1 MQRRELLGL
10 MATLPFG
17 VGHTPTRAAE
27 APRHPTP
34 SRVDAVVI
42 GAGLAGL
49 AAALK
54 LQAAGL
60 QVQVLEARRRVGGRL
75 KTLERDGLRFEVG
88 GSEISAGYARLQA
101 LIARFEAPMQSSGNS
116 PVPGQSLFHGDR
128 LFDAADW
135 AAHPY
140 NPSGT
145 RLRQLPPAAWLQHW
159 LDLSIWKPA
168 PARWNDPQVLA
179 RDQSLGELLRNQS
192 AMPDELRLA
201 AIGANYNDLYSTSAL
216 DALRRDGLRKALAD
230 AATSQAAAGNQGLAE
245 VLARALQREV
255 LTGARVRRV
264 GREGRDWLIVDQE
277 ERRWR
282 TSRVVVAI
290 PAPAAAQLELEP
302 ALPPLLLP
310 LLCQRQ
316 YTRVLTLH
324 FRPRSA
330 YWEADG
336 LSPNLWMDGPLER
349 MFAVADAGGEVERL
363 IVWINGAGAQRAGQL
378 SMGELRRWALAEL
391 RRIRPSTHEQLEFLA
406 VQRWGY
412 GTDAGAY
419 PEAQAG
425 ELPAIAEGL
434 AQLPRALPGGL
445 AFAGDHLRFD
455 VAGMEAAVASG
466 EDAATQV
473 LARG

>member
-1 MQRRELLGL
+1 MQRRDLLGL

-17 VGHTPTRAAE
+17 LGSGVVTAAE

-34 SRVDAVVI
+34 TRVDAVVI

-60 QVQVLEARRRVGGRL
+60 QVQVLEARRRIGGRL
-75 KTLERDGLRFEVG
+75 KTLEREGLRFDVG
-88 GSEISAGYARLQA
+88 GSAISGAYARLQA
-101 LIARFEAPMQSSGNS
+101 LITRFEVPMQSVA
-116 PVPGQSLFHGDR
+116 PDFPGQSLFHADR
-128 LFDAADW
+128 HFDAAEW

-159 LDLSIWKPA
+159 LDESLWKPT
-168 PARWNDPQVLA
+168 PERWNDPQVLA
-179 RDQSLGELLRNQS
+179 RDESLGAMLRSQF
-192 AMPDELRLA
+192 AMPEELRLA
-201 AIGANYNDLYSTSAL
+201 AIGANYNDLYATSAL
-216 DALRRDGLRKALAD
+216 DALRRDGLRRALAD
-230 AATSQAAAGNQGLAE
+230 STTTRATAGNQALAE
-245 VLARALQREV
+245 VLAGALQREV
-255 LTGARVRRV
+255 LTGSRVRQLS
-264 GREGRDWLIVDQE
+264 REGRDWLVVDQA

-282 TSRVVVAI
+282 APRVVVAI
-290 PAPAAAQLELEP
+290 PAPAAAQLDLQP
-302 ALPPLLLP
+302 ALPPTLLP
-310 LLCQRQ
+310 VLCQRQ
-316 YTRVLTLH
+316 YTSVLTLH

-349 MFAVADAGGEVERL
+349 MFAVADSEGGVERL
-363 IVWINGAGAQRAGQL
+363 VVWINGSAAQRAGTLAL
-378 SMGELRRWALAEL
+378 SELRRWTLAEL

-406 VQRWGY
+406 VQRWGS
-412 GTDAGAY
+412 GLDAGAY

-425 ELPAIAEGL
+425 ELDAISAGL
-434 AQLPRALPGGL
+434 ALLPRALPGGL

-466 EDAATQV
+466 EDAAAQV
-473 LARG
+473 LARR